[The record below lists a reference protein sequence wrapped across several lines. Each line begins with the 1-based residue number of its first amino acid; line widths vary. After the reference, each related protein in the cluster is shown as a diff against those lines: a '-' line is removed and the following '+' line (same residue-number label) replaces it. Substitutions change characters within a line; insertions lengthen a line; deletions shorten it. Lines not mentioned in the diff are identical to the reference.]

1 MKPAR
6 FAYFAPPT
14 LADAIGL
21 LAEHGERAKILAGGQ
36 SLVPLMN
43 LRLVRPEVLVDLNR
57 VTELAYVEPR
67 GGVLRIGAMTRH
79 DTVATS
85 EAIIASA
92 PLLSHAAGLIGYRS
106 IRYRGTMGGSMAH
119 ADSAS
124 ELPCVAVT
132 QGAEIEMTGSGGE
145 RSMPAGDFFVDHMT
159 TALQSDEVISA
170 VRFSEIQSDETWGFQ
185 EFAPKAGD
193 FAVAMAAAVVRT
205 VDGEIASAKIGIG
218 GAETRPRRVAEAELA
233 LEGASLA
240 SPEVAAAA
248 GEAAA
253 EAVDPV
259 SDIHGSTDFRRQLVR
274 TLVRRTLHDAASRME
289 VAGG

>member
-92 PLLSHAAGLIGYRS
+92 PLLSHAAGTDRLS
-106 IRYRGTMGGSMAH
+106 IDPLSRHHGRQHG
-119 ADSAS
+119 
-124 ELPCVAVT
+124 
-132 QGAEIEMTGSGGE
+132 
-145 RSMPAGDFFVDHMT
+145 
-159 TALQSDEVISA
+159 
-170 VRFSEIQSDETWGFQ
+170 
-185 EFAPKAGD
+185 
-193 FAVAMAAAVVRT
+193 
-205 VDGEIASAKIGIG
+205 
-218 GAETRPRRVAEAELA
+218 PRRLRIRTSMRCSHP
-233 LEGASLA
+233 G
-240 SPEVAAAA
+240 
-248 GEAAA
+248 
-253 EAVDPV
+253 
-259 SDIHGSTDFRRQLVR
+259 RRDR
-274 TLVRRTLHDAASRME
+274 DDRIRR
-289 VAGG
+289 